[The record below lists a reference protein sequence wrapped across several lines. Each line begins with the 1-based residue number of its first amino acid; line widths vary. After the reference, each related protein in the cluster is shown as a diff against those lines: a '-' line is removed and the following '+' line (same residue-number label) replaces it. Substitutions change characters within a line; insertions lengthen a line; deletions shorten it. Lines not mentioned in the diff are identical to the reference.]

1 MYLRNQNYQ
10 IMSVIKLFIL
20 PGLVFTFI
28 KNFQHWNQNLIFGS
42 LFDCIFDQCQSCTLV
57 WMPNQKFKSWTVS
70 NTRIAKGNT
79 AAIWVHNFHTI
90 LYLLY
95 GLVQISAFTGHK
107 NHHASAIV
115 CLQSA
120 LLNLSLLES
129 KGWPSCLK
137 RF

>member
-1 MYLRNQNYQ
+1 MKKSLGTFLISSESCN
-10 IMSVIKLFIL
+10 LF
-20 PGLVFTFI
+20 
-28 KNFQHWNQNLIFGS
+28 
-42 LFDCIFDQCQSCTLV
+42 
-57 WMPNQKFKSWTVS
+57 WMPKLKVKSRTGS

-120 LLNLSLLES
+120 LLNLSLLEL
-129 KGWPSCLK
+129 KGWGCVSRMAKVYRL
-137 RF
+137 